1 MDNNETMSMD
11 QLTSSETIDI
21 TKPAGKNDDAV
32 IDITKPAAKPVEEA
46 SSEPMVIGAVKLN
59 SNIKRKPLNQR
70 SASDVKIMTVED
82 LDQMVPKKEEDT
94 PRLDALREKAYS
106 ALDEMVKRKQD
117 EYKEFIQ
124 RAEED
129 DRLNKERIRDGLE
142 EEPIAELKYR
152 VQDLSS
158 DVTHDPH
165 AVEEKSKDEIDNE
178 LIESDIDIAASGI
191 INDKPVQ
198 EMITIDNH
206 FKDETTDEVEDSV
219 EELVKEAENEES
231 VTDNFNPSAVTI
243 SNDFNI
249 DEEDPADLKE
259 EKELPI
265 VEGPVEDD
273 DYSDI
278 EKEIDAEVDGVVETP
293 AVVEEKKEDEVSL
306 VDTNIASAITV
317 SSKIDIPEDN
327 KDENKS
333 RTITGKDFDIS
344 EEDIENDV
352 NATSSEAED
361 KLSDEELE
369 KIARKSLED
378 LRNEIVKK
386 VINTSRRM
394 DLKTIAVS
402 NNVADLKDAL
412 KAIKSNSDTTVRT
425 ASYPMMY
432 ANRNFMATSLKGP
445 DIAMM
450 VEADDARIENNP
462 NILLTREQAKILYDH
477 DANPYKP
484 STIESWAK
492 TIPYGDIESMFAA
505 VYLASLKKANYIPRQ
520 CPNERC
526 QNSFLTDTI
535 NIADIIRFP
544 NDTIKERFETIK
556 NSELTKEA
564 SETYESSVSVINDRF
579 AIGLKAPSIFT
590 ILYEYTALD
599 NTFANKY
606 STMLYIMQ
614 YIDYLYLID
623 DDGQLNRITWKTYA
637 GDYGRT
643 FKSKIATYANILKE
657 FDETDFSFILA
668 LVRSMETKNTDNN
681 IRYFI
686 PKTKCKKCGTTIEEE
701 EVSPRQLVFTRQRL
715 VALATTPLE
724 R

>member
-70 SASDVKIMTVED
+70 SASNVKIMTVED
-82 LDQMVPKKEEDT
+82 LDQMVPKKEEEA

-106 ALDEMVKRKQD
+106 ALDEMVKRKQN

-129 DRLNKERIRDGLE
+129 DKLNKERIRDGLE

-191 INDKPVQ
+191 ISDKPVQ
-198 EMITIDNH
+198 EVITVDH
-206 FKDETTDEVEDSV
+206 FKDETTDEVEESV
-219 EELVKEAENEES
+219 EELVKESEKEDSA
-231 VTDNFNPSAVTI
+231 VDNFNPSAVTI
-243 SNDFNI
+243 SSDFNI
-249 DEEDPADLKE
+249 DEEDLADIEDDE
-259 EKELPI
+259 ES
-265 VEGPVEDD
+265 PVEDGD
-273 DYSDI
+273 DEYSDI
-278 EKEIDAEVDGVVETP
+278 EKEIDAEVGNEEVAAAP
-293 AVVEEKKEDEVSL
+293 VEEKKDDEVSL

-327 KDENKS
+327 KEENKS

-352 NATSSEAED
+352 NATSTESED

-623 DDGQLNRITWKTYA
+623 DNGQLNRITWKAYA

-724 R
+724 K

>member
-82 LDQMVPKKEEDT
+82 LDQMVPKKEEDA

-106 ALDEMVKRKQD
+106 ALDEMVKRKQN

-129 DRLNKERIRDGLE
+129 DKLNKERIRDGLE
-142 EEPIAELKYR
+142 EEPVAELKYR
-152 VQDLSS
+152 VQDLTS

-198 EMITIDNH
+198 EVITVDH
-206 FKDETTDEVEDSV
+206 FKDETTDEVEESV
-219 EELVKEAENEES
+219 EELVKESEKEEP
-231 VTDNFNPSAVTI
+231 VTDNFNPSSVTI
-243 SNDFNI
+243 SSDFNI
-249 DEEDPADLKE
+249 DEEDFADLE
-259 EKELPI
+259 D
-265 VEGPVEDD
+265 EDD
-273 DYSDI
+273 EYSDI
-278 EKEIDAEVDGVVETP
+278 EKEIDAEVGNEEVAAAP
-293 AVVEEKKEDEVSL
+293 VEEKKDDEVSL

-317 SSKIDIPEDN
+317 SSKIDIPED
-327 KDENKS
+327 KEENKS

-352 NATSSEAED
+352 NATSTESED

-432 ANRNFMATSLKGP
+432 ANRNFIATSLKGP

-462 NILLTREQAKILYDH
+462 NIFLTREQAKILYDH

-623 DDGQLNRITWKTYA
+623 DNGQLNRITWKAYA